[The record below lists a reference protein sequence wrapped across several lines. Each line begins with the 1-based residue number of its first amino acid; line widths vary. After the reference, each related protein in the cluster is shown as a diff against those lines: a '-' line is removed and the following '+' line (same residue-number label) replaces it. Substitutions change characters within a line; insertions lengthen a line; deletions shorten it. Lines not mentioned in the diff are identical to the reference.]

1 MHSIHTMY
9 WFHNR
14 GHFVGFDVISLL
26 LWCTSSKIICILC
39 VFWTRDLDCCSCWD
53 WYRETVL
60 FSHLECLSSECFT
73 LCLLPLYMYYFLW
86 PKNMKKWR
94 LGKNADFFFIL
105 ENCLPCCYLDSWFGI
120 QYQVTIFESVCSFF
134 CDRDDQ
140 LDVAMEI
147 FRCLPQKTQQWVY
160 IMLKSFLIFS
170 LCCLYNLILPSLL
183 ALCAVTPSRE

>member
-1 MHSIHTMY
+1 MY

-53 WYRETVL
+53 WYWETVL

-73 LCLLPLYMYYFLW
+73 LCLLPLCMYCFLW

-94 LGKNADFFFIL
+94 LGKNVDFFFHLL
-105 ENCLPCCYLDSWFGI
+105 ELFALLLPGQLIWHLVSSNHFWERSFFFLWQRWSARCCYG
-120 QYQVTIFESVCSFF
+120 
-134 CDRDDQ
+134 
-140 LDVAMEI
+140 
-147 FRCLPQKTQQWVY
+147 
-160 IMLKSFLIFS
+160 
-170 LCCLYNLILPSLL
+170 NLSLPSSENTTVSLYH
-183 ALCAVTPSRE
+183 VKEFSHF